1 MILAFP
7 ISAIQVVFQQ
17 VLAHQVPFVIWRA
30 TSSLLSHQVVHL
42 RMRTTSR
49 LPQLSFKKRPWT
61 HIINAEKSMA
71 SHHWKSTKSCA
82 LSLKNGQISWLKKIP
97 LSIGPARSTEKIYT
111 VPGLPI
117 LRRNV
122 QVQSQSTAGTLR
134 WQNIHLDP
142 SPQAVLQV
150 ILRKWCGK
158 ILRSS
163 ALPKLSH
170 QNRVKLL
177 LWQITNRLETGLDST
192 KTMCPHRCK
201 ATKIF
206 PFLYVYVHWFFME
219 KNK

>member
-1 MILAFP
+1 MG
-7 ISAIQVVFQQ
+7 
-17 VLAHQVPFVIWRA
+17 
-30 TSSLLSHQVVHL
+30 
-42 RMRTTSR
+42 
-49 LPQLSFKKRPWT
+49 
-61 HIINAEKSMA
+61 
-71 SHHWKSTKSCA
+71 
-82 LSLKNGQISWLKKIP
+82 NGQISWLKKIP
-97 LSIGPARSTEKIYT
+97 LNIGPARSMEKIYT

-134 WQNIHLDP
+134 RQNIHLDP

-177 LWQITNRLETGLDST
+177 LWQITNRLVTGLDST

-206 PFLYVYVHWFFME
+206 PFYTCMCIDFLW
-219 KNK
+219 KKINKREPFLSKKKKKKKKKKSLFLKKKKKKKKKKS